1 MAINASFFNSKELE
15 IGVAV
20 DNSTVGGAATSFTAL
35 EVDSVTMPTF
45 NDIKIERRAGSG
57 SGIMVAST
65 DMFHYGKGASIEG
78 SASGFLT
85 DELMDILIPN
95 ALGVQESS
103 NTYTVDGTT
112 TSNFTFEHGDSSPL
126 VHKTLSF
133 AYNGIGD
140 DELDDVLVIPGCVIT
155 SLTISGDPNEDG
167 GRMKFD
173 LSFISRTPKAIGG
186 TYQPGLLN
194 IGTFSSNYVFLGDY
208 KHHVKIDNQDVL
220 LKSFSMTIENP
231 VVFAGFGGTGSSAD
245 GAPQTYIRSVPE
257 MSVTVNPVV
266 KYDTNV
272 DQLWEDLRGS
282 GDGTQSATLA
292 APAFQM
298 SDHATYNDGS
308 ATRSIRITDGTVTE
322 CSWDEGDYLGLNL
335 SIKARANAV
344 SLFIKHS

>member
-1 MAINASFFNSKELE
+1 MAINSSFFNSKELE

-20 DNSTVGGAATSFTAL
+20 DNSTVGGAASSFTAL

-45 NDIKIERRAGSG
+45 NDIKIERRAGAG

-95 ALGVQESS
+95 ALGIAESS

-112 TSNFTFEHGDSSPL
+112 NANVTFQHGDSSPL
-126 VHKTLSF
+126 LHKTLSF
-133 AYNGIGD
+133 AYSKAGG
-140 DELDDVLVIPGCVIT
+140 LDDVLIVPGCIIT

-173 LSFISRTPKAIGG
+173 LSFISRTPLAIGSTYG
-186 TYQPGLLN
+186 TSAASIAP
-194 IGTFSSNYVFLGDY
+194 FSANYVFLGDY
-208 KHHVKIDNQDVL
+208 KDHVKIDNQDVL

-231 VVFAGFGGTGSSAD
+231 VVFAGFGGSGSSAD

-282 GDGTQSATLA
+282 GDGTQTATLA

-298 SDHATYNDGS
+298 SDHATFNDGS

-322 CSWDEGDYLGLNL
+322 CAWDEGDYLGLNL